1 MKEQSLRGCSFLLRM
16 PCDVSLR
23 NGNNNK
29 QNYRE
34 LFSCLLFLTNKFC
47 YTLVAVIL
55 IKPLV
60 VNLSERIA
68 YSHEALLHSYKLLS
82 QFLFHLHPVIE
93 CHLYIFHACSLCYIC
108 YWYRDSCLMSAFHAL
123 FEFFQ
128 HLADSCFVRLTVK
141 L

>member
-47 YTLVAVIL
+47 YTLVYI
-55 IKPLV
+55 IK
-60 VNLSERIA
+60 RT
-68 YSHEALLHSYKLLS
+68 
-82 QFLFHLHPVIE
+82 
-93 CHLYIFHACSLCYIC
+93 YIC
-108 YWYRDSCLMSAFHAL
+108 HTEIDEKRAAL
-123 FEFFQ
+123 VG
-128 HLADSCFVRLTVK
+128 LGNSSN
-141 L
+141 